1 MTLTPR
7 QVAAY
12 LDFNVRL
19 DKLKRADDL
28 VIAGVGAQGD
38 KAAFDKMLKEL
49 QWR

>member
-7 QVAAY
+7 QIAAY
-12 LDFNVRL
+12 LSFNARI
-19 DKLKRADDL
+19 DKLDRAADL

-38 KAAFDKMLKEL
+38 QAAFDKLLKEL